1 MSPFIHPDG
10 RTLYLASDGHI
21 GLGGY
26 DLFVSRKDSSGRWLK
41 PENLG
46 YPINTNKDEFGLI
59 VNPSGNRAY
68 FASDIE
74 EENGRDIFYFD
85 LPETARPDQ
94 VSFMK
99 GVVYDKETQRKLRAD
114 FELVDLSTHK
124 LTNKSQSDSITGEF
138 LVCIPVNRNHMLN
151 VSRKGY
157 LFFSENFS
165 IQGVYLS
172 EKPFLKDIP
181 LSPIKVGMIVVL
193 KNIFFETDSYALK
206 DESLAELNKL
216 VQFLQENPHIRIE
229 ISGHTDNTGTP
240 EYNLRLSDNRAQA
253 VAKYLVKANV
263 AEDRLVCRGYGLSLP
278 VASNE
283 TEEGRAQNRRTEVKI
298 IE

>member
-1 MSPFIHPDG
+1 
-10 RTLYLASDGHI
+10 
-21 GLGGY
+21 
-26 DLFVSRKDSSGRWLK
+26 
-41 PENLG
+41 
-46 YPINTNKDEFGLI
+46 
-59 VNPSGNRAY
+59 
-68 FASDIE
+68 
-74 EENGRDIFYFD
+74 
-85 LPETARPDQ
+85 
-94 VSFMK
+94 
-99 GVVYDKETQRKLRAD
+99 
-114 FELVDLSTHK
+114 
-124 LTNKSQSDSITGEF
+124 
-138 LVCIPVNRNHMLN
+138 
-151 VSRKGY
+151 
-157 LFFSENFS
+157 
-165 IQGVYLS
+165 
-172 EKPFLKDIP
+172 
-181 LSPIKVGMIVVL
+181 MIVVL